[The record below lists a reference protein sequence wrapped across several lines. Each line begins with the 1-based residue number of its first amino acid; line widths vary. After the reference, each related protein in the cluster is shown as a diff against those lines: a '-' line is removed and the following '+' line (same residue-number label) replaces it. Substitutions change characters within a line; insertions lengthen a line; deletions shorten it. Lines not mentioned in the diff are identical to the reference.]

1 MEITLVNLFC
11 RYPIQRRFNIKIF
24 ITGGNGFLGKTLI
37 RYLRKND
44 NVIVAPDSKELD
56 LRNHRFLQGFTHER
70 FDVIFHLAAWTQAG
84 NFASKYPGSQW
95 INNQLINTNV
105 LTWWKESQPH
115 AFLVSIGT
123 SCSYEDGSDF
133 DEGSYLKGLPD
144 GDLLTYGS
152 SKRMLYIGQMA
163 IEKEFGLKSLVA
175 VPATLYGE
183 GYELNNRQPHFIFDL
198 IKKSLNQKHH
208 SQPIRIW
215 GNGNQKREI
224 IFVEDF
230 VKILIHLVK
239 NQTTGLINIGSG
251 YEHDINFYLN
261 EILNICDIKNPIIH
275 HDLQA
280 YVGVLSKKLSINRVK
295 TLLPDTRLTNL
306 KVGLTKTIYDLETRY
321 YL

>member
-1 MEITLVNLFC
+1 MEKILVNLFY
-11 RYPIQRRFNIKIF
+11 RYPILRRFNIKIF

-37 RYLRKND
+37 RYLSKDGNL
-44 NVIVAPDSKELD
+44 IVAPNSKELD
-56 LRNHRFLQGFTHER
+56 LRNYKFLEGFIHER
-70 FDVIFHLAAWTQAG
+70 FDLIFHLAAWTQAG

-105 LTWWKESQPH
+105 LNWWKASQPH

-133 DEGSYLKGLPD
+133 NEKSYLKGLPD

-163 IEKEFGLKSLVA
+163 FEKEFGLKSLVA

-198 IKKSLNQKHH
+198 IKKSLNLKHH

-230 VKILIHLVK
+230 VKILLQLVK
-239 NQTTGLINIGSG
+239 KQTTGLINIGAG

-261 EILNICDIKNPIIH
+261 EILTICEIKNPIIE

-280 YVGVLSKKLSINRVK
+280 YVGVLSKKLSISRVK
-295 TLLPDTRLTNL
+295 ALLPDTRLTNL
-306 KVGLTKTIYDLETRY
+306 KEGLTKTIHDLETRY
-321 YL
+321 YS